1 MAVPASRIDLVP
13 PLGAGAGLPL
23 TFVWADNFA
32 DTAGAGNT
40 NLALF
45 DTALWTPRN
54 RPTDGKV
61 QPASPLLHPSNNA
74 LSPLPTIPNYLTAQ
88 WAGAVADN
96 TAPRLNYGTGSL
108 EHAQATMCLTPSFSD
123 NAQNISFTP
132 LVQATLTEAGR
143 HLQHPRRYYASA
155 RPANHTWQ
163 GLRAEADTNAY
174 ALSRMMPSID
184 LQIGSCRNE
193 DPLAGVSRNGTAI
206 THMAN
211 TDLPSNGYGRT
222 YGDSHNSAFISSLWS
237 CSLNALDT
245 GGIGDALGTEE
256 NRRYSCHWGMNL
268 QVEQTQLELGKP
280 LSGPD
285 GLSNSIA
292 AADHSSLYMPP
303 ETVQTIIVADKFT
316 DAGNHEG
323 MNQQELA
330 NPLGR
335 VDLGNHVVADT
346 CGLIGYEG
354 IISATAFLSVSKHSN
369 PPDAQA
375 PPAHPLVPDR
385 QWNEDGAGMFAGINI
400 QVHSGNTLRRNGLT
414 MGSDFF
420 QPSFKYGSDGA
431 FVEPMTEGMS
441 TTGQRTAYKG
451 ATFEAQANMTRF
463 HTGRTESVTLGGAVN
478 DLSQSTFNEVPN
490 DNLNPNTLNQA
501 TSKGASRFILGDNS
515 QAGAVWNATLQ
526 LSQHFMKD
534 RIPTKVKVVPVL
546 VDTVDTDVAAGAS
559 HPQSNSITFKKP
571 IVDYHV
577 IISLTEKTRVNATVD
592 LNSTESGTRYNRNF
606 PQTKRLT
613 ANMDLEDEGCEIY
626 HAIFRIDPTLERI
639 FYVND
644 ANAQAVGLR
653 AGDTN
658 CPDSVIPRHN
668 SENGGWNLHQL
679 TPFRPIAN
687 ASWAKVPLLC
697 AAIEAGGFYQRG
709 GISHLWD
716 ADAYGGELFVS
727 ADIIDA
733 THFNAQTWGSGQVW
747 ADGVGDLAYPRG
759 SELLIFKYDPMTDPY
774 YTRVATT
781 VSTSPL
787 YKISPDYV
795 TNLRYKDNE
804 AITLND
810 NLLKG
815 FKQYD
820 GWQIHDWVFPQIEL
834 MRYLGREDKGMARHP
849 RHSLNTSGDPIF
861 HPTLHC
867 SSLRFMDSGKMA
879 MAAIHRDYI
888 GSEEEYP
895 ASDINY
901 PPNPDSGS
909 GGGCPAGYY
918 RSGDQCVP
926 ITSGDNPAGGDSHLD
941 PITGD
946 VIPTPPPAPTNGS
959 GSDHTGGG
967 DNFDLTP
974 SWARIQANTSARSLI
989 LMWSD
994 IPADNGKA
1002 VGGRKMF
1009 DAEKIR
1015 VDGGDY
1021 YTQNWT
1027 FKDSWWSGS
1036 RISYWYSESGQR
1048 AIPITYGSYPEVR
1061 CSYAVL
1067 PKSLPHLFIGGI
1079 QHGYPTLQPL
1089 ERIFGFSDAPPQS
1102 NLDAWATERADHLK
1116 MTTFVP
1122 TTIGFSDYG
1131 ASANPH
1137 QEHGWSGWSF
1147 PRGLYD
1153 PIGFGDNTVFF
1164 SDAPEVASVGLNMGT
1179 AITPSNQAQWT
1190 LFGKTGGNMNGPQSF
1205 WSHHGPL
1212 HYGIT
1217 TTNHPFKPTRT
1228 WKQVHGGVG
1237 YDIPIHLLAPA
1248 EVAVRAR
1255 AGGRNSL
1262 NLEMETPFHR
1272 TDTLHLD
1279 GGIKF
1284 NTGYELGGKANPAA
1298 TRTPLG
1304 QYYLR
1309 TNLWD
1314 DASRIAGNT
1323 TQGLGAVGT
1332 EIGRGP
1338 LLIGNDNKLTAFWN
1352 DHPTEHFHAG
1362 AVPIMPNNDYDLA
1375 VIENERYAP
1384 AILGRIDEI
1393 SDTDYV
1399 AVAEQL
1405 QSSVDVHVSSVTRPM
1420 WDSGSIVSG
1429 RGTGARDY
1437 TKASL
1442 VSQVRSEMSGNDIL
1456 TALESKLNHD
1466 DGLGKGQRILRTD
1479 DGTLHIFP
1487 IERSAKTGM
1496 GEVPVFTHYTK
1507 PLHNDLFWNRK
1518 AQRVNPSVSAYDGKD
1533 EVGPHIGATQHLR
1546 SACFAADSQGTI
1558 HAVVEIE
1565 QPDTRHELFYTYAK
1579 RKLVSYNPSPVYE
1592 WDWSAHSAV
1601 SIGNQTGYNLR
1612 EPSMVCDSNDR
1623 LHLACRMI
1631 EGASHIIY
1639 TTKLTSD
1646 SSFVPLPTH
1655 ANDPVNWTTNSWS
1668 KVNATVSNPVTTADN
1683 TGDLKNHKVRDC
1695 DKPKV
1700 CLIGDNTPM
1709 VFYRGG
1715 AAADSGTLGN
1725 RANDAIYANV
1735 GRNETGT
1742 HDPSGRFIFDVSKA
1756 IHVVGVQNAAQYPTT
1771 KVIYYDAIIDE
1782 RDRAYVCIIKDDAG
1796 RSVLLNSFDASV
1808 PFADEY
1814 SSTNGLGVTKAL
1826 FIPKNAT
1833 VRPDYKHIT
1842 MTTNGMGEIHM
1853 ILGFTLAGADADR
1866 IVGGLYRDGVT
1877 DATIQPLQ
1885 WATTPASDASVT
1897 PPAAKGAG
1905 GGYVATPDGDWPD
1918 GGTFLEPT
1926 TGKVTHFMEVWMPT
1940 FEFSQD
1946 SSEADE
1952 VLRSINIRW
1961 LSVPSM
1967 NYDATNGWQPVGSA
1981 QSMNGHEDFTH
1992 TNPQLRSQRFWGFDA
2007 SELDLKWA
2015 TNELSWMN
2023 TMHGGARL
2031 YYPYLGGS
2039 FTTVGEGDTTG
2050 SGVAGW
2056 PI

>member
-23 TFVWADNFA
+23 TFVWADNYA

-54 RPTDGKV
+54 RPIDGKV
-61 QPASPLLHPSNNA
+61 QPASPELHPSSNVSQPA
-74 LSPLPTIPNYLTAQ
+74 LATLPTYLTAYL
-88 WAGAVADN
+88 AGAVADN
-96 TAPRLNYGTGSL
+96 TPPRLNYATGSL
-108 EHAQATMCLTPSFSD
+108 EHAQATICQAPAFTDRSQAVSFS
-123 NAQNISFTP
+123 P
-132 LVQATLTEAGR
+132 LVQATITNAGR

-155 RPANHTWQ
+155 RAGNHTWQ
-163 GLRAEADTNAY
+163 GLRAEGDTNAY
-174 ALSRMMPSID
+174 ALSRMLPSID
-184 LQIGSCRNE
+184 LQIGSQKNE
-193 DPLAGVSRNGTAI
+193 TPSSSTPNGTAI

-237 CSLNALDT
+237 CSMVNE
-245 GGIGDALGTEE
+245 GGTSPLLVFDNKA
-256 NRRYSCHWGMNL
+256 YSAHWGINI

-285 GLSNSIA
+285 GLANSIA
-292 AADHSSLYMPP
+292 AADHASLMLPP
-303 ETVQTIIVADKFT
+303 ETAQTIIVNDEFSDKTQPATGEF
-316 DAGNHEG
+316 AQ
-323 MNQQELA
+323 M
-330 NPLGR
+330 LGR

-369 PPDAQA
+369 PPYAQA
-375 PPAHPLVPDR
+375 PPASPLVPQR
-385 QWNEDGAGMFAGINI
+385 QWNEDGAGMYAGINI
-400 QVHSGNTLRRNGLT
+400 QVHSGNTLRRNGLV
-414 MGSDFF
+414 MGSDLL
-420 QPSFKYGSDGA
+420 QPSFKYGSDGT

-441 TTGQRTAYKG
+441 TTGVRTDFKG
-451 ATFEAQANMTRF
+451 TTFSQNANMSRF
-463 HTGRTESVTLGGAVN
+463 HTGRLHALGMGVN
-478 DLSQSTFNEVPN
+478 DLANPSFNQVSNSIN
-490 DNLNPNTLNQA
+490 DNALNQA
-501 TSKGASRFILGDNS
+501 TSKGADRFILGDTTA
-515 QAGAVWNATLQ
+515 AGAAWNATIQ
-526 LSQHFMKD
+526 LSQTFMKD
-534 RIPTKVKVVPVL
+534 RIPTKVRVVPVL
-546 VDTVDTDVAAGAS
+546 VDTVDTVVTAGAS

-571 IVDYHV
+571 TVDYHV
-577 IISLTEKTRVNATVD
+577 IISLTEKTRINATVD
-592 LNSTESGTRYNRNF
+592 LDNLVNGTPSNRNF

-626 HAIFRIDPTLERI
+626 HAIFRIDPTLERVW
-639 FYVND
+639 FTADN
-644 ANAQAVGLR
+644 NATLTGLR
-653 AGDTN
+653 ASDAA

-668 SENGGWNLHQL
+668 STNGGWNLHQL
-679 TPFRPIAN
+679 TPFRPLAN
-687 ASWAKVPLLC
+687 SSWSKVPLLC

-716 ADAYGGELFVS
+716 ADAYGNELFVS
-727 ADIIDA
+727 ADAIDA
-733 THFNAQTWGSGQVW
+733 THFNAETWGTGQVW

-759 SELLIFKYDPMTDPY
+759 SELLVFKYDPSTDPY
-774 YTRVATT
+774 YTNTATS
-781 VSTSPL
+781 VMNSPL
-787 YKISPDYV
+787 WKISQTYV
-795 TNLRYKDNE
+795 TTAKPLPAHVVSVTD
-804 AITLND
+804 T
-810 NLLKG
+810 LLKG
-815 FKQYD
+815 FNQYD
-820 GWQIHDWVFPQIEL
+820 GWSIHDWVFPQIEL
-834 MRYLGREDKGMARHP
+834 MRYLGREDKANARHP
-849 RHSLNTSGDPIF
+849 RHSLNTGGDPIF
-861 HPTLHC
+861 HPTIHC
-867 SSLRFMDSGKMA
+867 SSLRFMDNGKMA

-909 GGGCPAGYY
+909 GGGCPTGYY

-926 ITSGDNPAGGDSHLD
+926 ITTDDNPAGGDSHLD
-941 PITGD
+941 PITGE
-946 VIPTPPPAPTNGS
+946 VINTPPPSPTNGS
-959 GSDHTGGG
+959 GTGHEGGG

-974 SWARIQANTSARSLI
+974 SWARIVANTSARSLI

-1067 PKSLPHLFIGGI
+1067 PKSLPHLFIGGV

-1089 ERIFGFSDAPPQS
+1089 ERIFGFSDAPAQS
-1102 NLDAWATERADHLK
+1102 NIDAWATARADHLK

-1153 PIGFGDNTVFF
+1153 PIGFGNNTSFF
-1164 SDAPEVASVGLNMGT
+1164 SDSPEAANANYGT
-1179 AITPSNQAQWT
+1179 AVTATTQAQWAS
-1190 LFGKTGGNMNGPQSF
+1190 FARTGNLMRGPQSF

-1248 EVAVRAR
+1248 QVSVRAR
-1255 AGGRNSL
+1255 SGGRNSL
-1262 NLEMETPFHR
+1262 DLEMETPFHR

-1284 NTGYELGGKANPAA
+1284 NTGYELGGKATPSAA
-1298 TRTPLG
+1298 RTPLG

-1314 DASRIAGNT
+1314 DASRIAGNA
-1323 TQGLGAVGT
+1323 TQGLGVVGT

-1338 LLIGNDNKLTAFWN
+1338 LLTGNDNKLTAFWN

-1375 VIENERYAP
+1375 VIETERYAP

-1429 RGTGARDY
+1429 RGTGARDSS
-1437 TKASL
+1437 KASL
-1442 VSQVRSEMSGNDIL
+1442 VSQTRSEMSGNQIR
-1456 TALESKLNHD
+1456 TASESKATYHD

-1479 DGTLHIFP
+1479 DGTLHIFN
-1487 IERSAKTGM
+1487 IERSGKTGM

-1533 EVGPHIGATQHLR
+1533 EVGPHISTSDHLR
-1546 SACFAADSQGTI
+1546 SATFASDSQGTI
-1558 HAVVEIE
+1558 HAIVEIE
-1565 QPDTRHELFYTYAK
+1565 DSNLEHKLHYTYAK

-1592 WDWSAHSAV
+1592 WDWSVHTPVA
-1601 SIGNQTGYNLR
+1601 IGNQTSYNLR

-1623 LHLACRMI
+1623 LHLVCRMVD
-1631 EGASHIIY
+1631 ASSHIIY
-1639 TTKLTSD
+1639 STKLTSD
-1646 SSFVPLPTH
+1646 SVFLPLP
-1655 ANDPVNWTTNSWS
+1655 AYGGDPANWTVNSWS
-1668 KVNATVSNPVTTADN
+1668 KVNATVSNPVVAADN
-1683 TGDLKNHKVRDC
+1683 ANDLKNHKVRDC

-1742 HDPSGRFIFDVSKA
+1742 HDPSGRFIFDVTKA
-1756 IHVVGVQNAAQYPTT
+1756 IHVVGVQNAAQYPTQ

-1782 RDRAYVCIIKDDAG
+1782 RDRAYVTIIKDDAG
-1796 RSVLLNSFDASV
+1796 RTVLLNSFNAAV

-1814 SSTNGLGVTKAL
+1814 SSANGLGVTKAL

-1842 MTTNGMGEIHM
+1842 TTTNGKGEVHM

-1866 IVGGLYRDGVT
+1866 VVGGLYRDGVT

-1885 WATTPASDASVT
+1885 WATTPASDAAVT

-1905 GGYVATPDGDWPD
+1905 GGYKVTGSGDWPD

-2015 TNELSWMN
+2015 TNEMSWMN

-2056 PI
+2056 PIQ

>member
-32 DTAGAGNT
+32 DTAGAGNA

-54 RPTDGKV
+54 QPTNGVV
-61 QPASPLLHPSNNA
+61 QAASPSLHPSSNVSQPA
-74 LSPLPTIPNYLTAQ
+74 LARFPDYQTAFL
-88 WAGAVADN
+88 AGAVADN
-96 TAPRLNYGTGSL
+96 TPPRLNYATGSL
-108 EHAQATMCLTPSFSD
+108 EHAQATICQTPAFID
-123 NAQNISFTP
+123 RTQIASFTP
-132 LVQATLTEAGR
+132 MVQATITNAGR

-155 RPANHTWQ
+155 RAGNYTWQ
-163 GLRAEADTNAY
+163 GLRAEGDDNTF

-184 LQIGSCRNE
+184 LQIGSQKTE
-193 DPLAGVSRNGTAI
+193 TPSATLACGLAI

-237 CSLNALDT
+237 CSMHSE
-245 GGIGDALGTEE
+245 GGTSPLLVFDNKA
-256 NRRYSCHWGMNL
+256 YSAHWGMNI

-285 GLSNSIA
+285 GLANSIPQ
-292 AADHSSLYMPP
+292 ADHSSLALPP
-303 ETVQTIIVADKFT
+303 ETVQTIIVNDEFSDKT
-316 DAGNHEG
+316 
-323 MNQQELA
+323 
-330 NPLGR
+330 NPTTGEMAQMLGR

-346 CGLIGYEG
+346 CGLVGYEG

-369 PPDAQA
+369 PPQAQS
-375 PPAHPLVPDR
+375 PPASPLVPQR
-385 QWNEDGAGMFAGINI
+385 QWNENGAGMYAGINI
-400 QVHSGNTLRRNGLT
+400 QVHSGNTLRRNGLA
-414 MGSDFF
+414 MGSDLL
-420 QPSFKYGSDGA
+420 QPSFRYGSDGT

-441 TTGQRTAYKG
+441 TTGIRTDFKG
-451 ATFEAQANMTRF
+451 TSFTQNANMTRF
-463 HTGRTESVTLGGAVN
+463 HTGRIQNLTNGVN
-478 DLSQSTFNEVPN
+478 DLNQAVFNEVEN
-490 DNLNPNTLNQA
+490 SINANTLNRA
-501 TSKGASRFILGDNS
+501 TSKGADRFILGDTTA
-515 QAGAVWNATLQ
+515 AGAAWNATIQ
-526 LSQHFMKD
+526 LSQTFMKD

-546 VDTVDTDVAAGAS
+546 VDTVDTTVTAGAS

-577 IISLTEKTRVNATVD
+577 IISLTEKTRINATVD
-592 LNSTESGTRYNRNF
+592 LDSTANGTPTNRNF

-626 HAIFRIDPTLERI
+626 HAIFRIDPTLERVW
-639 FYVND
+639 FTAD
-644 ANAQAVGLR
+644 SNALLTGLR
-653 AGDTN
+653 SADAN

-668 SENGGWNLHQL
+668 STNGGWNLHQL
-679 TPFRPIAN
+679 TPFRPLAN
-687 ASWAKVPLLC
+687 SSWAKVPLLC

-727 ADIIDA
+727 ADAIDA
-733 THFNAQTWGSGQVW
+733 THFNAQTWGTGQVW
-747 ADGVGDLAYPRG
+747 ADGVGDLTYPRG
-759 SELLIFKYDPMTDPY
+759 SELLVFKYDPSTDPY
-774 YTRVATT
+774 YTSTATS
-781 VSTSPL
+781 VMNSPL
-787 YKISPDYV
+787 WKISQEYV
-795 TNLRYKDNE
+795 TTAKAGNSQVVNLTD
-804 AITLND
+804 T
-810 NLLKG
+810 LLKG
-815 FKQYD
+815 FNQYD
-820 GWQIHDWVFPQIEL
+820 GWSIHDWVFPQIEL
-834 MRYLGREDKGMARHP
+834 MRYLGREDKANARHP
-849 RHSLNTSGDPIF
+849 RHSLNTNGDPIF

-895 ASDINY
+895 ASDLNY

-926 ITSGDNPAGGDSHLD
+926 ITPDDNPAGGDSSHLD
-941 PITGD
+941 PITGE
-946 VIPTPPPAPTNGS
+946 VLPTPPPTPTNGS
-959 GSDHTGGG
+959 GEGHTGGG

-974 SWARIQANTSARSLI
+974 SWSRIVANTSARSLI

-1015 VDGGDY
+1015 VDGQDY

-1089 ERIFGFSDAPPQS
+1089 ERIFGFSDAPTQS
-1102 NLDAWATERADHLK
+1102 NLDTWATERADHLK

-1153 PIGFGDNTVFF
+1153 PIGYGDNTSFF
-1164 SDAPEVASVGLNMGT
+1164 SDSPEATGVNYGT
-1179 AITPSNQAQWT
+1179 GVTPTLQAQWAS
-1190 LFGKTGGNMNGPQSF
+1190 FGRTGNLMRGTQSF

-1248 EVAVRAR
+1248 QVAVRAR
-1255 AGGRNSL
+1255 SGGRNSL
-1262 NLEMETPFHR
+1262 DLEMETPFHR

-1314 DASRIAGNT
+1314 DASRIAGNA

-1338 LLIGNDNKLTAFWN
+1338 LLSGNDNKLTAFWN

-1429 RGTGARDY
+1429 RGTGQRDLV
-1437 TKASL
+1437 KASL
-1442 VSQVRSEMSGNDIL
+1442 VSQIRSEMSGELIRP
-1456 TALESKLNHD
+1456 AAESKTVYHD
-1466 DGLGKGQRILRTD
+1466 DGFGKGQRILRTD
-1479 DGTLHIFP
+1479 DGTLHIFN
-1487 IERSAKTGM
+1487 IERSGKTSA

-1533 EVGPHIGATQHLR
+1533 EVGPHIGLSEHLR
-1546 SACFAADSQGTI
+1546 SACFAPDSQGTI

-1565 QPDTRHELFYTYAK
+1565 DINAEHKLHYTYAK

-1592 WDWSAHSAV
+1592 WDWSVHTPVLLA
-1601 SIGNQTGYNLR
+1601 GQTSYNLR
-1612 EPSMVCDSNDR
+1612 EPSIVCDSNDR
-1623 LHLACRMI
+1623 LHLVCRMVD
-1631 EGASHIIY
+1631 ADSHIIY
-1639 TTKLTSD
+1639 TTKLPSD
-1646 SSFVPLPTH
+1646 SSFLSLPSYVG
-1655 ANDPVNWTTNSWS
+1655 DPANWTINSWS
-1668 KVNATVSNPVTTADN
+1668 KVNATVSNPVVVDDN
-1683 TGDLKNHKVRDC
+1683 ASNLTNHKVADC

-1715 AAADSGTLGN
+1715 AAASAGVLGD
-1725 RANDAIYANV
+1725 RANNAIYANV

-1742 HDPSGRFIFDVSKA
+1742 HDPSGRFIFDITKA
-1756 IHVVGVQNAAQYPTT
+1756 IHVVGVQNPSQYPTRN
-1771 KVIYYDAIIDE
+1771 VIYYDAIIDE
-1782 RDRAYVCIIKDDAG
+1782 NDRAFVCIIKDDAG

-1814 SSTNGLGVTKAL
+1814 SSANGLGVTKAL

-1866 IVGGLYRDGVT
+1866 VVGGLYRDGVT

-1885 WATTPASDASVT
+1885 WATTPASDANVT

-1905 GGYVATPDGDWPD
+1905 GGYKVTGSGDWPD
-1918 GGTFLEPT
+1918 GGTYLQPT

-1946 SSEADE
+1946 GTQADE